1 MARLSR
7 LFPIALIIIFG
18 FAVTPVL
25 AQSTI
30 NVDPQQIL
38 AQLAPRSG
46 TFLYLDILLYAAFI
60 VGFVT
65 MILVPD
71 KQLMPSMMMLAV
83 LLATLL
89 AKVSIFPLCQLTTL
103 VLNVIIFVFPMIVAG
118 MLRARPGKTAAGV
131 YPAALSGI
139 IGGGYFFLFWAL
151 VQSNT
156 AICPTALSAF

>member
-7 LFPIALIIIFG
+7 LFPIVLIILLG
-18 FAVTPVL
+18 FTVTPAL
-25 AQSTI
+25 AQSTVNI
-30 NVDPQQIL
+30 DPQQIL

-65 MILVPD
+65 LMLVPD
-71 KQLMPSMMMLAV
+71 KQLTPSMMMLVV

-89 AKVSIFPLCQLTTL
+89 AKVSLFPLCQLTTL
-103 VLNVIIFVFPMIVAG
+103 VLNVIIFIFPMIVAG
-118 MLRARPGKTAAGV
+118 MLRARPGKTPAGV
-131 YPAALSGI
+131 FPAALSGL
-139 IGGGYFFLFWAL
+139 IGAGYFFLFWAL